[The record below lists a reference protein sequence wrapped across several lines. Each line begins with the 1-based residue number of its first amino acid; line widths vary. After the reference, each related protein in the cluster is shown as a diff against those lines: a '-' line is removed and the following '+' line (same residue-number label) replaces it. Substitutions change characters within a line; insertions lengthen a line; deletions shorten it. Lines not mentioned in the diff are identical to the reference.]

1 MFNVSRNGAKARQLL
16 VFFALGAL
24 ALAGLAQGSQSQL
37 LPEQRSNATRV
48 VIVQDN
54 EATEAFEPRIE
65 RLRPM
70 VEHGLRTLAGKTSV
84 AAAWL
89 SLISTQD
96 IVGLKVYCGPG
107 SASGTRP
114 AVVAAVIESL
124 LKAHIATNHII
135 VWDRR
140 LVDLKNSGF
149 DELAARYGVLM
160 EACSADSYDP
170 KVFYEN
176 SLLGRLMWGDS
187 HFGNESETVARKSF
201 VSTLVS
207 KRITK
212 IVNITPMLNHHT
224 AGVCGNLYSLAMGSV
239 DNTARFESDYS
250 RLATAVPEIYALP
263 ALGDHV
269 VLNIVD
275 ALICQYQGEQT
286 TLLHYSTVL
295 NQLRFSKD
303 PVALD
308 LLSIQELDKQRR
320 AAGISSS
327 HTNSMELFE
336 NASLL
341 ELGTSDPQNIRIEM
355 VR

>member
-1 MFNVSRNGAKARQLL
+1 M
-16 VFFALGAL
+16 
-24 ALAGLAQGSQSQL
+24 
-37 LPEQRSNATRV
+37 
-48 VIVQDN
+48 
-54 EATEAFEPRIE
+54 
-65 RLRPM
+65 
-70 VEHGLRTLAGKTSV
+70 
-84 AAAWL
+84 
-89 SLISTQD
+89 
-96 IVGLKVYCGPG
+96 
-107 SASGTRP
+107 
-114 AVVAAVIESL
+114 
-124 LKAHIATNHII
+124 
-135 VWDRR
+135 
-140 LVDLKNSGF
+140 
-149 DELAARYGVLM
+149 
-160 EACSADSYDP
+160 
-170 KVFYEN
+170 
-176 SLLGRLMWGDS
+176 
-187 HFGNESETVARKSF
+187 
-201 VSTLVS
+201 
-207 KRITK
+207 
-212 IVNITPMLNHHT
+212 
-224 AGVCGNLYSLAMGSV
+224 
-239 DNTARFESDYS
+239 
-250 RLATAVPEIYALP
+250 PEIYALP